1 MNNIILL
8 RKRQQDKTFTIY
20 IYIYNIKSNSGGSV
34 FQVARHTKDNSTRQ

>member
-20 IYIYNIKSNSGGSV
+20 IIIHQKINAI
-34 FQVARHTKDNSTRQ
+34 FQLHSDNNDLEK